1 MKYYETSFDEYLSA
15 VKKKQL
21 HTEIETTIQLC
32 FKPDRPFTNVILY
45 GPAGV
50 GKYSQ
55 ALNIIGHYCNSSLK
69 YDKKVII
76 NTDKNDKK
84 NKTKNDDSKKT
95 NTTQTT
101 KNDFVI
107 RISEFHYE
115 VDMAT
120 LGCNSKTLWFDI
132 FFQIIDII
140 SHKPSKSGIILCKNF
155 HMIYSELLDVF
166 NSYVRHQTSNIHVHF
181 IILTEQLSFI
191 PDSISKSFEIIPI
204 KRPTPKQYIEL
215 TLNQDKS
222 FFGKYSLANLTQS
235 ESELLLEKINKI
247 HAESIMNIR
256 EVNIIKSAKE
266 PPQDVFNIVTDNL
279 LTKIL
284 DPRKINIIDFRN
296 DIYELLTYNI
306 EIPEVIFY
314 ILKYIISERIM
325 SKSGLNQVLKK
336 TFTFFKYYNN
346 NYRPIYH
353 LENILFFIIVKIHF
367 KKD

>member
-1 MKYYETSFDEYLSA
+1 MKYYETNFDEYLSA

-21 HTEIETTIQLC
+21 HSEIDKTIQLC

-55 ALNIIGHYCNSSLK
+55 ALNIIGHYCSSSLK

-166 NSYVRHQTSNIHVHF
+166 NSYVRHQTSNIQVHF

-204 KRPTPKQYIEL
+204 KRPSPKQYIEISK
-215 TLNQDKS
+215 NQNKS
-222 FFGKYSLANLTQS
+222 FFGKCTLSDLTQS
-235 ESELLLEKINKI
+235 ESELLLDKIIKI
-247 HAESIMNIR
+247 RAESIVNIR
-256 EVNIIKSAKE
+256 EVNIIKSSKE
-266 PPQDVFNIVTDNL
+266 PPEDVFNVVTDNL